1 MSIKTEQVFSPK
13 DGLSP
18 SGVSAPPRK
27 VAVITG
33 GTGTIGQAMVEIIS
47 KRYDV
52 VFTYHHNKNK
62 AAELERFYKAKS
74 YRCDITD
81 INVATKI
88 AAKHNAD
95 LLINNAGI
103 CQVKQFRDLTEL
115 DWYKMMDVHLTG
127 AFYFT
132 QAFLPGMVAK
142 KSGCVI
148 NISSIWGLHGA
159 SCEVHYS
166 TAKSGMIGFTK
177 SLAKEYGPSNIR
189 VNCIAPGVI
198 AGKMNSGLSEDVLN
212 ELKADTPLGRLGT
225 AKDVAIAALYLSGA
239 EFVTGQVLSVD
250 GGFGL

>member
-1 MSIKTEQVFSPK
+1 MSNSEQKRKT
-13 DGLSP
+13 
-18 SGVSAPPRK
+18 
-27 VAVITG
+27 AVITG
-33 GTGTIGQAMVEIIS
+33 GTGTIGQALVEIIS

-52 VFTYHHNKNK
+52 VFTYLSNKNK
-62 AAELERFYKAKS
+62 ASELEHLYSAKS

-81 INVATKI
+81 INVAKRI
-88 AAKHNAD
+88 AMKHDCD

-103 CQVKQFRDLTEL
+103 SQIKLFTDITEL

-127 AFYFT
+127 SFYFT
-132 QAFLPGMVAK
+132 QAFVPQMVNR

-148 NISSIWGLHGA
+148 NISSVWGLVGA

-166 TAKSGMIGFTK
+166 TAKAGLIGFTK
-177 SLAKEYGPSNIR
+177 ALAQELGPSGVR

-198 AGKMNSGLSEDVLN
+198 TGSMNKGLSEDVLH
-212 ELKADTPLGRLGT
+212 ELREDTPLRRLGT
-225 AKDVAIAALYLSGA
+225 AKEVAVAALYLAGA